1 MDGVSVE
8 DGPGVE
14 LGQLG
19 AGFAPRG
26 RWGDPAQDALRGEGF
41 GGGARGL
48 EDAFGGHVR
57 AGEGGVQVG
66 GFGVGACGVEGDDGV
81 AAAVLQPLH
90 NLAQGGG
97 GVEGGGEQ
105 GAGEDLF
112 PGGVEE
118 RVTAGA
124 ADGGHEVPGQPA
136 GGFDPV
142 RVGDLAD
149 RPQGIPP
156 PLLGVVGDV
165 LRVEHPDRAQL
176 GA

>member
-1 MDGVSVE
+1 MGAAVPAPSLDSRYRVEGVWSRTVQGSSSGRS
-8 DGPGVE
+8 GPGSRHV
-14 LGQLG
+14 
-19 AGFAPRG
+19 AGGVTQR
-26 RWGDPAQDALRGEGF
+26 RIRCEVRALVAVR
-41 GGGARGL
+41 AVWKMPL
-48 EDAFGGHVR
+48 AVDVR

-81 AAAVLQPLH
+81 AAPVLQPLH
-90 NLAQGGG
+90 HLGQTGG

-118 RVTAGA
+118 RVASGA

-142 RVGDLAD
+142 GVGDLAD
-149 RPQGIPP
+149 RP
-156 PLLGVVGDV
+156 
-165 LRVEHPDRAQL
+165 
-176 GA
+176 